1 MRFTESISVCFR
13 KYAKFEG
20 RASRSEFWYFHL
32 FIIISYGALLT
43 LMILSKSEIFIQLFP
58 ILILGSILPSYAV
71 TARRLHDV
79 NKSGFFQLLP
89 LPFLLISNASLP
101 FAFLI
106 FFSLLGLFS
115 YFYLLFLYCKKGE
128 IKDNNYGLNIY

>member
-20 RASRSEFWYFHL
+20 RASRSEFWYFKL
-32 FIIISYGALLT
+32 FILISFGALLALT
-43 LMILSKSEIFIQLFP
+43 ILGNNDIFIQLLP
-58 ILILGSILPSYAV
+58 IFLLGTILPSCAV
-71 TARRLHDV
+71 NARRLHDV

-89 LPFLLISNASLP
+89 YPFLIISNASLP

-106 FFSLLGLFS
+106 FFYLIGLFS
-115 YFYLLFLYCKKGE
+115 YFYLLFLYCKKGDL
-128 IKDNNYGLNIY
+128 KDNDYGLNIY